1 MSPPPRRILLV
12 DADAFFVA
20 VARQVDPE
28 GAGRATLLI
37 VGGSAQSRGVVCS
50 ASYEVRKFGVRSGM
64 PISRAVR
71 LCPSAMC
78 VPVPRGACTE
88 RSRAIAAVLA
98 RFTPVVQASSIDEWY
113 LDLGGTEALYDE
125 PLAETARR
133 IREAVHAATG
143 LSVSIGCGTS
153 KLVAK
158 VAVEVAKPGAGGDGV
173 HAVPPGTEEAFM
185 RRFALG
191 DLPFVGPRLVEKLAR
206 NGLRTVPDALRW
218 DEAALV
224 GLLGARTGRWLHA
237 WVRGVDDRPVAERA
251 EQKSVSRED
260 TFPRDLHTEAELER
274 ELLRLSEKVAADLR
288 GDGLRARTITVKV
301 RDADFVTRQA
311 ARTLDAA
318 VESDRAVAAVAREL
332 LRRLRKTRRVGVR
345 LLGVTLSGFGD
356 AAAPAQ
362 LALFGAGGAPGRG
375 DAPAPPVE
383 TERDRRLAHTLDAI
397 RGRFGRDVIGPAAL
411 QERPARDPGGR
422 RPTVPRVP
430 RADGAE

>member
-1 MSPPPRRILLV
+1 MSDQPRRILLV

-28 GAGRATLLI
+28 GAGQAKLLI

-71 LCPSAMC
+71 LCPAALC
-78 VPVPRGACTE
+78 VPVPKGACSQQ
-88 RSRAIAAVLA
+88 SRAIAAVLA
-98 RFTPVVQASSIDEWY
+98 RWTPVVQASSIDEWY

-125 PLAETARR
+125 PLAATAHR
-133 IREAVHAATG
+133 IRRAVHEATG
-143 LSVSIGCGTS
+143 LSVSIGAGTS

-173 HAVPPGTEEAFM
+173 HAVEPGTEEAFM
-185 RRFALG
+185 TRFALA
-191 DLPFVGPRLVEKLAR
+191 DLPFVGPKLAEKLAR
-206 NGLRTVPDALRW
+206 NGLRRVPDALAYS
-218 DEAALV
+218 EEALV
-224 GLLGARTGRWLHA
+224 GLLGARTGQWLHE
-237 WVRGVDDRPVAERA
+237 WVRGIDARPVAERA

-260 TFPRDLHTEAELER
+260 TFARDLHEDADLER
-274 ELLRLSEKVAADLR
+274 ELLRLSERVAADLR

-311 ARTLDAA
+311 ARTLDTAI
-318 VESDRAVAAVAREL
+318 ESDRAVAAVAREL
-332 LRRLRKTRRVGVR
+332 FRRLRKTRRVGVR
-345 LLGVTLSGFGD
+345 LLGVALSGFGE

-362 LALFGAGGAPGRG
+362 LALFDATDGGDAAPGE
-375 DAPAPPVE
+375 APPVE

-397 RGRFGRDVIGPAAL
+397 RGRFGPEVIGPAAL
-411 QERPARDPGGR
+411 RDAADR
-422 RPTVPRVP
+422 RPRGPAARRVP
-430 RADGAE
+430 LPDGTE

>member
-1 MSPPPRRILLV
+1 MTAAPRRILLV

-50 ASYEVRKFGVRSGM
+50 ASYEVRKYGVRSGM

-71 LCPSAMC
+71 LCPAAVC
-78 VPVPRGACTE
+78 VPVPRGACSE
-88 RSRAIAAVLA
+88 KSRAIAAVLA
-98 RFTPVVQASSIDEWY
+98 RWTPVVQASSIDEWY

-125 PLAETARR
+125 PLGATARR
-133 IREAVHAATG
+133 IREAVRAATG

-173 HAVPPGTEEAFM
+173 HAVPPGDEGEFM
-185 RRFALG
+185 RRFALA
-191 DLPFVGPRLVEKLAR
+191 DLPFVGPRLAEKLAR
-206 NGLRTVPDALRW
+206 NGLRTVPDALPW
-218 DEAALV
+218 DEEALV

-237 WVRGVDDRPVAERA
+237 WVRGVDERPVAERA

-260 TFPRDLHTEAELER
+260 TFPRDLHDDAELER
-274 ELLRLSEKVAADLR
+274 ELLRLSERVAADLR

-311 ARTLDAA
+311 ARTLDAP
-318 VESDRAVAAVAREL
+318 VESDRAVAGVAREL

-345 LLGVTLSGFGD
+345 LLGVALSGFD
-356 AAAPAQ
+356 EA
-362 LALFGAGGAPGRG
+362 
-375 DAPAPPVE
+375 DAPAELSLLPAAGGPPVE

-397 RGRFGRDVIGPAAL
+397 RGRFGREVIGPAAL
-411 QERPARDPGGR
+411 RERPG
-422 RPTVPRVP
+422 RVP
-430 RADGAE
+430 PGKGPE